1 MFDRWMMMSQ
11 FDRLRRCVSVSS
23 IVFGDCSHV
32 DVWRC
37 CHHPNFKPS
46 LHEFLYWRL
55 CGMRCEP
62 WVGMCYS
69 CVWVYLLPWRHG
81 YFVNSWGS
89 LLDLGCGSLRC
100 VDIGVMLCMFASF
113 WHCWSFQRCV
123 SSNSWH
129 RNVVSYL
136 YSSPRTSYTWSADLF
151 GDSSERWSFVF
162 TMLSLGWIGCYDIE

>member
-1 MFDRWMMMSQ
+1 MSL
-11 FDRLRRCVSVSS
+11 FNGFLRCVSVSS
-23 IVFGDCSHV
+23 AVFRDCPYV

-37 CHHPNFKPS
+37 CHHPNLKPS
-46 LHEFLYWRL
+46 LHEFLLLEFMWYEMWAMSWHVLFVCMIYW
-55 CGMRCEP
+55 
-62 WVGMCYS
+62 
-69 CVWVYLLPWRHG
+69 LPWRHG